1 MKLKEVMSTD
11 VEMVPAD
18 ASLKDAAEKMKS
30 GDIGA
35 LPVWD
40 GKEIVGMLTDRD
52 ITVRVTAEGKDPE
65 AAKVRDAMTPQVMY
79 VYEDQDVDEASK
91 LMKDKQIRRLAVF
104 NREDKMVGMFSLGDL
119 ATDSDPGQA
128 GQTLGGVSEP
138 SDGPRG

>member
-104 NREDKMVGMFSLGDL
+104 NRVD
-119 ATDSDPGQA
+119 
-128 GQTLGGVSEP
+128 
-138 SDGPRG
+138 